1 MLIQIYGCWG
11 MHMAPG
17 QHQLHGLVSAEVADV
32 KELGML
38 RDKDL
43 NVVRFKNVVVDRDSM
58 AALALGRKDALAL
71 RD

>member
-32 KELGML
+32 QELGIL

-43 NVVRFKNVVVDRDSM
+43 NVVRFKKCGCGSR
-58 AALALGRKDALAL
+58 
-71 RD
+71 